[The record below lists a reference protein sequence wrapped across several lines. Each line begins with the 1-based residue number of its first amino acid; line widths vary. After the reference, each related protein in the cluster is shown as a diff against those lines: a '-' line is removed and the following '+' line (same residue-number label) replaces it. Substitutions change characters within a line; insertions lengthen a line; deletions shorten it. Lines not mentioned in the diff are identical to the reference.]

1 MIDRYTLPEMG
12 RIWSE
17 QNKLANWL
25 KIEVLAC
32 EAWARLGFIPFPALA
47 NIKDRAGFE
56 LARVKE
62 IEAEVRHDVIA
73 FLTNVAEYVGED
85 SRYIH
90 MGLTSSD
97 ILDTGLALQLRDSC
111 DQILKRLHRLR
122 EVLGSRAREH
132 RYTLMMG
139 RTHGVHAEPIT
150 FGLKMAG
157 WYTEVL
163 RHIERIT
170 RVREVV
176 SYGQI
181 SGAVGTLAN
190 VDPAVERHVCEQLGL
205 KPCKVSTQVIQRDR
219 HAEYLTTL
227 ALVASSLEKMST
239 EIRNLQRTEIREV
252 EEPFRPGQKGSS
264 AMPHKRN
271 PMMSERVTG
280 LSRVIRGNALVGL
293 ENVALWHE
301 RDLTHSSAERVVLP
315 DSSILLDYILDRFT
329 RVMEGLVVNSDNM
342 RANLEATMGVV
353 FSQQVLLA
361 LIEKGFLRE
370 DAYRVVQETAMD
382 SWHRKVPFKVLLQE
396 NEQIMAVL
404 SEKELEGLFDYAYH
418 LKNVDYIFARC
429 GLDQEKG

>member
-252 EEPFRPGQKGSS
+252 EEPFRSGQKGS
-264 AMPHKRN
+264 
-271 PMMSERVTG
+271 
-280 LSRVIRGNALVGL
+280 
-293 ENVALWHE
+293 
-301 RDLTHSSAERVVLP
+301 
-315 DSSILLDYILDRFT
+315 
-329 RVMEGLVVNSDNM
+329 
-342 RANLEATMGVV
+342 
-353 FSQQVLLA
+353 
-361 LIEKGFLRE
+361 
-370 DAYRVVQETAMD
+370 
-382 SWHRKVPFKVLLQE
+382 
-396 NEQIMAVL
+396 
-404 SEKELEGLFDYAYH
+404 
-418 LKNVDYIFARC
+418 
-429 GLDQEKG
+429 

>member
-1 MIDRYTLPEMG
+1 MIERYTLPEMG

-25 KIEVLAC
+25 QIEILAC
-32 EAWARLGFIPFPALA
+32 EAWARLGLIPSPALA
-47 NIKDRAGFE
+47 SIKERAGFE

-111 DQILKRLHRLR
+111 DQILIRLHKLK

-170 RVREVV
+170 RAREVV

-190 VDPAVERHVCEQLGL
+190 VDPAVERYVCEQLGL

-252 EEPFRPGQKGSS
+252 EEPFHSGQKGSS

-301 RDLTHSSAERVVLP
+301 RDLTHSSAERVILP

-382 SWHRKVPFKVLLQE
+382 SWRRRVSFKALLQE
-396 NEQIMAVL
+396 NDQIRAVL
-404 SEKELEGLFDYAYH
+404 SEEEMESLFNYSYH

-429 GLDQEKG
+429 GLDQGKG